1 MSNYQKDFTVKA
13 LNTFLEKTFEIAFG
27 DDAINKSYTM
37 AQVVNKLKEF
47 SDEALNADEL
57 FSLAFGYYNSIED
70 FEKAKKEYL
79 EGDDND

>member
-37 AQVVNKLKEF
+37 FDVVNRLEIMSQLSYKIEEIKEIIN
-47 SDEALNADEL
+47 E
-57 FSLAFGYYNSIED
+57 
-70 FEKAKKEYL
+70 
-79 EGDDND
+79 